1 MKPGR
6 CRPAGALPAAAG
18 LRTIWPVAPAKV
30 TGRPGNDRM
39 SWSSRV
45 LGNGQAARAGVAVVS
60 ILLSGSAVVA
70 QGPTDAGSRA
80 VLLAPGAF
88 APDLKPWQRMGQAQF
103 AADGARD
110 RQGRRSARITIGP
123 DVVPAYQQ
131 LRLEFDRDIRAG
143 DAFRASVWVRS
154 KDIVNVRGPYLALEF
169 NDAGGQRLAIAH
181 SGAATATDHDGWEQ
195 LAAEGTAPS
204 GTRMARL
211 SLVLHAH
218 GTGWFADPELIR
230 TERPVAWPDLG
241 DAPRVVTVR
250 PGQVVQ
256 ARFGG
261 VGFHAF
267 HHIFPATRTELDEVI
282 VKRWRELRPS
292 FARINHESHW
302 DRRKLDQVAEH
313 LQYMKDAG
321 TELYVTTWDPPTVRT
336 AAERTAYARQI
347 VDQLEYLVRPKGL
360 TNIRYYCMTN
370 EMSLGRWGSL
380 LGDLPTF
387 QAYHQALYDELKA
400 RGLPIGLLATDAA
413 PVENWGTLAWAAEHM
428 DPITAGYGGHHY
440 FSDRALDDERV
451 YPWFL
456 GKTRWAVDLA
466 RARGKEFLL
475 GEFGSRQDG
484 RTVNGTMRDVCVYF
498 DTPQE
503 PMVAL
508 QLAEAAIAAM
518 NAGVYAMGYWT
529 FMDVPDDYAPGYL
542 NKWGLFRCS
551 GGDRSTRAP
560 YYGYALLTR
569 YFRGPGRVV
578 AVETGDPRLRVAAL
592 RHGEGPT
599 ETWSIA
605 VVNRNPRAVPL
616 RLAFDGAAPSGT
628 LLKYV
633 YDPAHVPQDPFGDLP
648 APVGTRTLAS
658 GRLAD
663 YLAAGTLTV
672 YTTRVDT
679 RPPGPVRGL
688 KVERTTVG
696 RDRLTWAHGPEPDLC
711 YYCVFRGKTQLG
723 STIAT
728 SFTAHPGGDAGGYR
742 VVAVDQAGNA
752 GE

>member
-1 MKPGR
+1 
-6 CRPAGALPAAAG
+6 
-18 LRTIWPVAPAKV
+18 
-30 TGRPGNDRM
+30 M

-45 LGNGQAARAGVAVVS
+45 LGNGQAARAGLVVVS
-60 ILLSGSAVVA
+60 ILLSLSAVVA
-70 QGPTDAGSRA
+70 QAQTDAGSRA

-88 APDLKPWQRMGQAQF
+88 ASDLKPWQHVGQAHY
-103 AADGARD
+103 AADAAQV

-123 DVVPAYQQ
+123 DVAPAYQQ
-131 LRLEFDRDIRAG
+131 LRLEFDRDIQA
-143 DAFRASVWVRS
+143 DDTFRASVWVRS
-154 KDIVNVRGPYLALEF
+154 RDIVNVRGPYLALEF
-169 NDAGGQRLAIAH
+169 NDAAGQRIAIAH
-181 SGAATATDHDGWEQ
+181 SGAVTATDPQGWEQ
-195 LAAEGTAPS
+195 LAAEGTAPA
-204 GTRMARL
+204 GTRMVRL

-218 GTGWFADPELIR
+218 GTGWFADPELVR
-230 TERPVAWPDLG
+230 TERPPAWPDLG

-261 VGFHAF
+261 VGFHAY
-267 HHIFPATRTELDEVI
+267 HHIFPAPRTELDEVI

-292 FARINHESHW
+292 FARINHESRW
-302 DRRKLDQVAEH
+302 DRRKLDQVAEQ
-313 LQYMKDAG
+313 LQYMKDTG
-321 TELYVTTWDPPTVRT
+321 TELYVTTWDPPTVKT
-336 AAERTAYARQI
+336 AAGRADHARHI
-347 VDQLEYLVRPKGL
+347 VDQLEYLVRRKGL

-370 EMSLGRWGSL
+370 EMSLDRWGSL

-387 QAYHQALYDELKA
+387 QAYQQAIHDELKT

-413 PVENWGTLAWAAEHM
+413 PAENWGTMAWAAEHM
-428 DPITAGYGGHHY
+428 DAITAVYGGHHY
-440 FSDRALDDERV
+440 FCDRTLDDERV

-456 GKTRWAVDLA
+456 GKSRWAVDLA
-466 RARGKEFLL
+466 RAHGKEFLL
-475 GEFGSRQDG
+475 GEFGSKQDG
-484 RTVNGTMRDVCVYF
+484 RTINGTMRDVCIYF

-503 PMVAL
+503 PLVTL

-529 FMDVPDDYAPGYL
+529 FMDVPDDYARGYV

-569 YFRGPGRVV
+569 SFRGPGRVV
-578 AVETGDPRLRVAAL
+578 AVATDDPRLRAAAL
-592 RHGEGPT
+592 RHGEGPD
-599 ETWSIA
+599 ESWSIA
-605 VVNRNPRAVPL
+605 VVNRNRRAVPL
-616 RLAFDGAAPSGT
+616 RLAFEGAAPSGT

-633 YDPAHVPQDPFGDLP
+633 YDPAHVAQNPFGDLP
-648 APVGTRTLAS
+648 GPAGTLTLAS

-663 YLAAGTLTV
+663 QLAPSSLTV

-679 RPPGPVRGL
+679 QAPGPVRGL
-688 KVERTTVG
+688 KVEHTPDG
-696 RDRLTWAHGPEPDLC
+696 RDRLTWLPAPEPDLC
-711 YYCVFRGKTQLG
+711 YYRVFHGETQLG

-728 SFTAHPGGDAGGYR
+728 TFTAHPAGASGGFR